1 MTMEEETKKEKKQA
15 TERPLDKMTAI
26 ELRKIAREIPG
37 VTGVHAMKKDKLL
50 AVVKEHRGI
59 KDEGPVKKEKKKL
72 AKAMPDVKGLKGKIT
87 QLRQEKEVAR
97 GQMDRKRVDM
107 LRRRISRLKRQTR
120 KAAQA

>member
-1 MTMEEETKKEKKQA
+1 MEEETKKEKKQA
-15 TERPLDKMTAI
+15 TEKPLDKMTAI
-26 ELRKIAREIPG
+26 ELREIAREIPG

-59 KDEGPVKKEKKKL
+59 KEEGPAKKKQKT